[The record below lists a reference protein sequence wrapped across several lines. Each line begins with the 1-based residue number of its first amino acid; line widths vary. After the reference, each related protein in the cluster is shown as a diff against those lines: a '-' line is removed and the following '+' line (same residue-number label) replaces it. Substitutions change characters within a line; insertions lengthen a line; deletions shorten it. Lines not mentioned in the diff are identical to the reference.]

1 MTRRIATL
9 ALKGLIILL
18 PACASAPA
26 LDAPVTP
33 LLNTYWQ
40 LSSLGSSAVQA
51 GAAQHEPHFSLQEQG
66 HRIAG
71 SLGCNAMNG
80 SYALDGEHLTF
91 GPMISTRMACV
102 KGMDIEHGFADAL
115 RNSASWKITGSR
127 LELYDADG
135 HLLASFEAQ
144 PAL

>member
-1 MTRRIATL
+1 MTRGIATF

-18 PACASAPA
+18 PACAGTPA

-33 LLNTYWQ
+33 LLNTHWQ
-40 LSSLGSSAVQA
+40 LSNLDGTAVQA
-51 GAAQHEPHFSLQEQG
+51 GATQRAPQLSLQEQD
-66 HRIAG
+66 HRVAG

-80 SYALDGEHLTF
+80 SYALDGEHLSF

-127 LELYDADG
+127 LDLYDSSG
-135 HLLASFEAQ
+135 HLLAAFEAQ
-144 PAL
+144 PAP

>member
-1 MTRRIATL
+1 MTRRIATF
-9 ALKGLIILL
+9 ALKGLIVLL

-40 LSSLGSSAVQA
+40 LSSLGSTAVPA
-51 GAAQHEPHFSLQEQG
+51 GAAQREPHLSLKEQD
-66 HRIAG
+66 HRVAG

-80 SYALDGEHLTF
+80 SYTLDGGHLTF
-91 GPMISTRMACV
+91 GPMISTRMACL

-115 RNSASWKITGSR
+115 RNSASWKIAGSR
-127 LELYDADG
+127 LELYDAG
-135 HLLASFEAQ
+135 GQLLAGFEAR
-144 PAL
+144 PTP

>member
-1 MTRRIATL
+1 MTRRIATF

-33 LLNTYWQ
+33 LLNTHWQ
-40 LSSLGSSAVQA
+40 LSSLGGAPVQA
-51 GAAQHEPHFSLQEQG
+51 GTAQREPHLSLQEQG
-66 HRIAG
+66 HRVAG
-71 SLGCNAMNG
+71 SLGCNGMNG
-80 SYALDGEHLTF
+80 SYTLDGEHLTF
-91 GPMISTRMACV
+91 GPMISTRMACL

-127 LELYDADG
+127 LELYDAG
-135 HLLASFEAQ
+135 GQPRAGFEAQ
-144 PAL
+144 PTP